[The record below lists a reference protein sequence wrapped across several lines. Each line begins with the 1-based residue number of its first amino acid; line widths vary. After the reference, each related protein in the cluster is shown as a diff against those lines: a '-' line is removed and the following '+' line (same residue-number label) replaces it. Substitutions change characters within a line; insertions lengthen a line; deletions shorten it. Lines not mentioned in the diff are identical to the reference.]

1 MAVPEGGPQTPEN
14 FARNEAIPRAPGRRQ
29 NLQAETLRTP
39 VVEFPPLDDGK
50 RISYQMVAKLV
61 NGLNTAIIQQTN
73 TIETNHPERTERE
86 IAGGDQALRTQIENQ
101 ATTNLPPK
109 PWAEV
114 ASAINPSA
122 INIIP

>member
-14 FARNEAIPRAPGRRQ
+14 SARNEAIPRAPGRRQ

-39 VVEFPPLDDGK
+39 VVEFPPLDDSK

-73 TIETNHPERTERE
+73 TIETNHPERIERE
-86 IAGGDQALRTQIENQ
+86 IAGGDPG
-101 ATTNLPPK
+101 ATHLDREPSNYKPTPK
-109 PWAEV
+109 TMG
-114 ASAINPSA
+114 
-122 INIIP
+122 